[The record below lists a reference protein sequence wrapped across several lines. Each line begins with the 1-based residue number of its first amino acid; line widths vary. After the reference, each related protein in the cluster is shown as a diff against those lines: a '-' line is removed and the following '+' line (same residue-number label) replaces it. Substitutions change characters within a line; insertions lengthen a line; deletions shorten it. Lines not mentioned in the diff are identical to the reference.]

1 MKLMKIEEHIRLKE
15 IEIAEMQN
23 AIDRMNARATPETAM
38 TVAVANDVFGG
49 TVKELKGQLFDLKTE
64 KAKLDKENE
73 FSRIMK
79 EIGDEMIATNGKS
92 VVIKEL

>member
-1 MKLMKIEEHIRLKE
+1 MKLMKIEEHIRIKE

-23 AIDRMNARATPETAM
+23 AIERMNARATPETAV

-64 KAKLDKENE
+64 KAKLDKEEE

-79 EIGDEMIATNGKS
+79 EMGEETLTVK
-92 VVIKEL
+92 

>member
-1 MKLMKIEEHIRLKE
+1 MKIEEHIRLKE

-23 AIDRMNARATPETAM
+23 ALDRMNARATPETAM

-64 KAKLDKENE
+64 KAKIDKENE
-73 FSRIMK
+73 FSQIMK
-79 EIGDEMIATNGKS
+79 EMGDEIMTSN
-92 VVIKEL
+92 ER

>member
-1 MKLMKIEEHIRLKE
+1 MKIEEHIRLKE

-23 AIDRMNARATPETAM
+23 ALDRMNARATPETAM

-79 EIGDEMIATNGKS
+79 EMGDEIIATNGKS

>member
-1 MKLMKIEEHIRLKE
+1 MKIEEHIRLKE

-64 KAKLDKENE
+64 KAKRDQENE
-73 FSRIMK
+73 NARIMQ
-79 EIGDEMIATNGKS
+79 EINESFKAQIPVGDFPEIRVK
-92 VVIKEL
+92 

>member
-23 AIDRMNARATPETAM
+23 ALDRMNARATPETAM
-38 TVAVANDVFGG
+38 TIAVANDVFGG
-49 TVKELKGQLFDLKTE
+49 TLRDLKGQLFDLKHE

-73 FSRIMK
+73 QARIMK
-79 EIGDEMIATNGKS
+79 EIGDEMKAMQC
-92 VVIKEL
+92 E

>member
-23 AIDRMNARATPETAM
+23 ALDRMNARSTPETAM

-49 TVKELKGQLFDLKTE
+49 TLRELKGQLFDLKHE

-73 FSRIMK
+73 QARIMK
-79 EIGDEMIATNGKS
+79 EIGEEMKAMQC
-92 VVIKEL
+92 E

>member
-1 MKLMKIEEHIRLKE
+1 MKIEEHIRLKE

>member
-23 AIDRMNARATPETAM
+23 ALDRMNAKATPETAM
-38 TVAVANDVFGG
+38 TIAVANDVFGG
-49 TVKELKGQLFDLKTE
+49 TLRELKGQLFDLKHE

-73 FSRIMK
+73 QARIMK
-79 EIGDEMIATNGKS
+79 EIGEEMKAMQC
-92 VVIKEL
+92 E

>member
-1 MKLMKIEEHIRLKE
+1 MKIEEHIRLKE

-23 AIDRMNARATPETAM
+23 ALDRMNARATPETAM

>member
-23 AIDRMNARATPETAM
+23 ALDRMNARATPETAM

>member
-1 MKLMKIEEHIRLKE
+1 MKIEEHIRLKE

-23 AIDRMNARATPETAM
+23 AIERMNARATPETAM

>member
-1 MKLMKIEEHIRLKE
+1 MKIEEHIRLKE

-23 AIDRMNARATPETAM
+23 AIERMNARATPETAM

-79 EIGDEMIATNGKS
+79 EMGDEIIATNGKS

>member
-1 MKLMKIEEHIRLKE
+1 MKIEEHIRLKE

-23 AIDRMNARATPETAM
+23 ALDRMNARATPETAM

-73 FSRIMK
+73 QARIMK
-79 EIGDEMIATNGKS
+79 EIGDEMEAMQC
-92 VVIKEL
+92 E

>member
-23 AIDRMNARATPETAM
+23 ALDRMNARATPETAM

-64 KAKLDKENE
+64 KAKIDKENE
-73 FSRIMK
+73 FSQIMK
-79 EIGDEMIATNGKS
+79 EMGDEIMTSN
-92 VVIKEL
+92 ER

>member
-1 MKLMKIEEHIRLKE
+1 MKIEEHIRLKE

-23 AIDRMNARATPETAM
+23 ALDRMNARATPETAM

-79 EIGDEMIATNGKS
+79 EIGDEMEAMQC
-92 VVIKEL
+92 E

>member
-1 MKLMKIEEHIRLKE
+1 MKIEEHIRLKE

-23 AIDRMNARATPETAM
+23 AIERMNARATPETAM

-79 EIGDEMIATNGKS
+79 EIGEEMIATNGKS

>member
-1 MKLMKIEEHIRLKE
+1 
-15 IEIAEMQN
+15 
-23 AIDRMNARATPETAM
+23 MNARATPETAM

-79 EIGDEMIATNGKS
+79 EIGEEMIATNGKS

>member
-1 MKLMKIEEHIRLKE
+1 MKIEEHIRLKE

-23 AIDRMNARATPETAM
+23 ALDRMNARATPETAM

-79 EIGDEMIATNGKS
+79 EIGEEMIATNGKS

>member
-1 MKLMKIEEHIRLKE
+1 MKIEEHIRLKE

-23 AIDRMNARATPETAM
+23 ALDRMNARATPETAM

-73 FSRIMK
+73 QARVMK
-79 EIGDEMIATNGKS
+79 EIGDEMEAMQC
-92 VVIKEL
+92 E

>member
-1 MKLMKIEEHIRLKE
+1 MKLIKIEEHIRLKE

-23 AIDRMNARATPETAM
+23 AIERMNARATPETAM

>member
-23 AIDRMNARATPETAM
+23 ALDRMNAKATPETAM
-38 TVAVANDVFGG
+38 TIAVANDVFGG
-49 TVKELKGQLFDLKTE
+49 TVKELKGQLFDLKHE

-73 FSRIMK
+73 QARIMK
-79 EIGDEMIATNGKS
+79 EIGEEMKAMQC
-92 VVIKEL
+92 E

>member
-1 MKLMKIEEHIRLKE
+1 MKIEEHIRLKE

-23 AIDRMNARATPETAM
+23 ALDRMNARATPETAM

-64 KAKLDKENE
+64 KAKLDKEEE

-79 EIGDEMIATNGKS
+79 EMGEETFTAK
-92 VVIKEL
+92 

>member
-1 MKLMKIEEHIRLKE
+1 MKLMKIEEHIRIKE

-23 AIDRMNARATPETAM
+23 AIERMNARATPETAM

-64 KAKLDKENE
+64 KAKLDKEEE

-79 EIGDEMIATNGKS
+79 EMGEETLTVK
-92 VVIKEL
+92 

>member
-1 MKLMKIEEHIRLKE
+1 MKLIKIEEHIRLKE

-23 AIDRMNARATPETAM
+23 ALDRMNARATPETAM

-49 TVKELKGQLFDLKTE
+49 TLRELKGQLFDLKTE
-64 KAKLDKENE
+64 KAKIDKENE

-79 EIGDEMIATNGKS
+79 EIGDEVESMQC
-92 VVIKEL
+92 E

>member
-23 AIDRMNARATPETAM
+23 AIERMNARATPETAM

>member
-1 MKLMKIEEHIRLKE
+1 MKIEEHIRIKE

-23 AIDRMNARATPETAM
+23 AIERMNARATPETAM

-64 KAKLDKENE
+64 KAKLDKEEE

-79 EIGDEMIATNGKS
+79 EMGEETLTVK
-92 VVIKEL
+92 

>member
-23 AIDRMNARATPETAM
+23 ALDRMNARATPETAM

-73 FSRIMK
+73 QARIMK
-79 EIGDEMIATNGKS
+79 EIGDEMEAMQC
-92 VVIKEL
+92 E